1 MEYSIGQI
9 SEKFNL
15 TISQIRYY
23 DKEGLLPNLKRVNG
37 VRKFDDNDVETIF
50 LIECLKKCGLQIK
63 EIKQFIEWT
72 KEGDNTIDLRLEF
85 FNKQKQ
91 KVDKEMQELNKV
103 LDMVKYKCWYYQKAK
118 ELNSINKLE
127 ENKKDLTP
135 SSIQKLYDKAH
146 S

>member
-9 SEKFNL
+9 SKKFNL

-23 DKEGLLPNLKRVNG
+23 DKEGLLPNLQRVNG

-63 EIKQFIEWT
+63 EIKQFVEWT
-72 KEGDNTIDLRLEF
+72 KMGDETINLRLDF
-85 FNKQKQ
+85 FKKQEQ
-91 KVDKEMQELNKV
+91 KVEKELSELTKV

-118 ELNSINKLE
+118 ELNSITKLE
-127 ENKKDLTP
+127 EKKKEITP
-135 SSIQKLYDKAH
+135 SSIQNLFDRAH

>member
-1 MEYSIGQI
+1 MKYSIGQI

-63 EIKQFIEWT
+63 EIKQFIERT
-72 KEGDNTIDLRLEF
+72 KEGDNTINLRLDF

-91 KVDKEMQELNKV
+91 KVEKEMQELNKV

-118 ELNSINKLE
+118 ELNSISKLE

-135 SSIQKLYDKAH
+135 TSIQKLYDKAH

>member
-63 EIKQFIEWT
+63 EIKQFIERT

-91 KVDKEMQELNKV
+91 KVEKEMQELNKV

>member
-91 KVDKEMQELNKV
+91 KVEKEMEELNKV

-127 ENKKDLTP
+127 ENKKDLIP

>member
-91 KVDKEMQELNKV
+91 KVEKEMQELNKV
-103 LDMVKYKCWYYQKAK
+103 LGMVKYKCWYYQKAK

-135 SSIQKLYDKAH
+135 SFIQKLYDKAH

>member
-85 FNKQKQ
+85 FNKQK
-91 KVDKEMQELNKV
+91 
-103 LDMVKYKCWYYQKAK
+103 
-118 ELNSINKLE
+118 
-127 ENKKDLTP
+127 
-135 SSIQKLYDKAH
+135 
-146 S
+146 

>member
-23 DKEGLLPNLKRVNG
+23 DKEGLIPNLKRVNG

-63 EIKQFIEWT
+63 EIKQFIERT
-72 KEGDNTIDLRLEF
+72 KQGDNTIDLRLEF

-91 KVDKEMQELNKV
+91 KVEKEIQELNKV

-118 ELNSINKLE
+118 ELNSIGKLE
-127 ENKKDLTP
+127 ENKKELTP

>member
-9 SEKFNL
+9 SKKFNL

-23 DKEGLLPNLKRVNG
+23 DKEGLLPNLQRVNG

-63 EIKQFIEWT
+63 EIKQFVERT
-72 KEGDNTIDLRLEF
+72 KMGDETIDLRLDF
-85 FNKQKQ
+85 FKKQEQ
-91 KVDKEMQELNKV
+91 KVEKELSELNKV
-103 LDMVKYKCWYYQKAK
+103 LGMVKYKCWYYQKAK
-118 ELNSINKLE
+118 ELNSITKLE
-127 ENKKDLTP
+127 EKKKEITP
-135 SSIQKLYDKAH
+135 SSIQNLFDRAH

>member
-91 KVDKEMQELNKV
+91 KVEKEMQELNKV

-135 SSIQKLYDKAH
+135 STIQKLCDKAH

>member
-9 SEKFNL
+9 SKKFNL

-23 DKEGLLPNLKRVNG
+23 DKEGLLPNLQRVNG

-63 EIKQFIEWT
+63 EIKQFVEWT
-72 KEGDNTIDLRLEF
+72 KMGDETINLRLDF
-85 FNKQKQ
+85 FKKQEQ
-91 KVDKEMQELNKV
+91 KVEKELSELNKV

-118 ELNSINKLE
+118 ELNSITKLE
-127 ENKKDLTP
+127 EKKKEITP
-135 SSIQKLYDKAH
+135 SSIQNLFDRAH

>member
-1 MEYSIGQI
+1 MVYSIGQI

-15 TISQIRYY
+15 AISQIRYY

-91 KVDKEMQELNKV
+91 KVEKEMQELNKV

-135 SSIQKLYDKAH
+135 SSIQKLYDNAH

>member
-91 KVDKEMQELNKV
+91 KIEKEMQELNKV

>member
-1 MEYSIGQI
+1 
-9 SEKFNL
+9 
-15 TISQIRYY
+15 
-23 DKEGLLPNLKRVNG
+23 
-37 VRKFDDNDVETIF
+37 
-50 LIECLKKCGLQIK
+50 
-63 EIKQFIEWT
+63 
-72 KEGDNTIDLRLEF
+72 
-85 FNKQKQ
+85 
-91 KVDKEMQELNKV
+91 MQELNKV

>member
-91 KVDKEMQELNKV
+91 KVEKEMQELNKV
-103 LDMVKYKCWYYQKAK
+103 LGMVKYKCWYYQKAK

-127 ENKKDLTP
+127 ENKKDLIP

>member
-1 MEYSIGQI
+1 MKYSIGQI

-63 EIKQFIEWT
+63 EIKQFIERT
-72 KEGDNTIDLRLEF
+72 KEGDNTIDLRLDF

-91 KVDKEMQELNKV
+91 KVEKEMQELNKV

-118 ELNSINKLE
+118 ELNSISKLE

-135 SSIQKLYDKAH
+135 TSIQKLYDKAH

>member
-9 SEKFNL
+9 SKKFNL

-23 DKEGLLPNLKRVNG
+23 DKEGLLPNLQRVNG
-37 VRKFDDNDVETIF
+37 VRKFEDNDVETIF

-63 EIKQFIEWT
+63 EIKQFIERT
-72 KEGDNTIDLRLEF
+72 KMGDETIDLRLDF
-85 FNKQKQ
+85 FKKQEQ
-91 KVDKEMQELNKV
+91 KVEKELSELNKV

-118 ELNSINKLE
+118 ELNSITKLE
-127 ENKKDLTP
+127 EKKKEITP
-135 SSIQKLYDKAH
+135 SSIQNLFDRAH

>member
-91 KVDKEMQELNKV
+91 KVEKEMQELNKV

>member
-91 KVDKEMQELNKV
+91 KVEKEMQELTKV

>member
-9 SEKFNL
+9 SKKFNL

-23 DKEGLLPNLKRVNG
+23 DKEGLLPNLQRVNG

-63 EIKQFIEWT
+63 EIKQFVEWT
-72 KEGDNTIDLRLEF
+72 KMGDETIDLRLDF
-85 FNKQKQ
+85 FKKQEQ
-91 KVDKEMQELNKV
+91 KVEKELSELNKV

-118 ELNSINKLE
+118 ELNSITKLE
-127 ENKKDLTP
+127 EKKKEITP
-135 SSIQKLYDKAH
+135 SSIQNLFDRAH

>member
-91 KVDKEMQELNKV
+91 QVEKEMQELNKV

>member
-63 EIKQFIEWT
+63 EIKQFIERT
-72 KEGDNTIDLRLEF
+72 KEGDNTIDLRLDF

-91 KVDKEMQELNKV
+91 KVEKEMQELNKV

-118 ELNSINKLE
+118 ELNSISKLE

>member
-1 MEYSIGQI
+1 MVYSIGQI

-91 KVDKEMQELNKV
+91 KVEKEMQELNKV

>member
-9 SEKFNL
+9 SKKFNL

-23 DKEGLLPNLKRVNG
+23 DKEGLLPNLQRVNG
-37 VRKFDDNDVETIF
+37 VRKFDDSDVETIF

-63 EIKQFIEWT
+63 EIKQFVEWT
-72 KEGDNTIDLRLEF
+72 KMGDETIDLRLDF
-85 FNKQKQ
+85 FKKQEQ
-91 KVDKEMQELNKV
+91 KVEKELSELNKV

-118 ELNSINKLE
+118 ELNSITKLE
-127 ENKKDLTP
+127 EKKKEITP
-135 SSIQKLYDKAH
+135 SSIQNLFDRAH

>member
-1 MEYSIGQI
+1 MKYSIGQI

-72 KEGDNTIDLRLEF
+72 KQGDNTIDLRLEF

-91 KVDKEMQELNKV
+91 KVEKEMQELNKV

>member
-91 KVDKEMQELNKV
+91 KVEKEMQELNKV

-135 SSIQKLYDKAH
+135 STIQKLYDKAH

>member
-9 SEKFNL
+9 SKKFNL

-23 DKEGLLPNLKRVNG
+23 DKEGLLPNLQRVNG

-63 EIKQFIEWT
+63 EIKQFIERT
-72 KEGDNTIDLRLEF
+72 KMGDETIDLRLDF
-85 FNKQKQ
+85 FKKQEQ
-91 KVDKEMQELNKV
+91 KVEKELSELNKV

-118 ELNSINKLE
+118 ELNSITKLE
-127 ENKKDLTP
+127 EKKKEITP
-135 SSIQKLYDKAH
+135 SSIQNLFDRAH

>member
-72 KEGDNTIDLRLEF
+72 KEGDNTIDLRLKF

-91 KVDKEMQELNKV
+91 KVEKEMQELNKV

-118 ELNSINKLE
+118 ELNSISKLE

>member
-72 KEGDNTIDLRLEF
+72 KEGDNTIDLRLKF

-91 KVDKEMQELNKV
+91 KVEKEMQELNKV

>member
-37 VRKFDDNDVETIF
+37 IRKFDDNDVETIF

-91 KVDKEMQELNKV
+91 KVEKEMQELNKV

>member
-72 KEGDNTIDLRLEF
+72 KEGDNTIDLRLDF

-91 KVDKEMQELNKV
+91 KVEKEMQELNKV

>member
-72 KEGDNTIDLRLEF
+72 KQGDNTIDLRLEF

-91 KVDKEMQELNKV
+91 IVEKEMQELNKV

-118 ELNSINKLE
+118 ELNSIGKLE
-127 ENKKDLTP
+127 ENKKELTP
-135 SSIQKLYDKAH
+135 SCIQKLYDKAH

>member
-9 SEKFNL
+9 SKKFNL

-23 DKEGLLPNLKRVNG
+23 DKEGLLPNLQRVNG

-63 EIKQFIEWT
+63 EIKQFVERT
-72 KEGDNTIDLRLEF
+72 KMGDETIDLRLDF
-85 FNKQKQ
+85 FKKQEQ
-91 KVDKEMQELNKV
+91 KVEKELSELNKV

-118 ELNSINKLE
+118 ELNSITKLE
-127 ENKKDLTP
+127 EKKKEITP
-135 SSIQKLYDKAH
+135 SSIQNLFDRAH